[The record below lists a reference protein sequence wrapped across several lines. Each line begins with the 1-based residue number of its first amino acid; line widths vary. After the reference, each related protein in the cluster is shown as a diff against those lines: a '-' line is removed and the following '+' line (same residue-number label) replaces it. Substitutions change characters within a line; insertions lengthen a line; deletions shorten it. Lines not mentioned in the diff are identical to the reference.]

1 MSQNIM
7 EIDDKS
13 AHDPGFIENVIIPM
27 LTGLV
32 QKKLFSAAYDLDGK
46 IIIATDMFAGYFGY
60 NSMNQIQGKSLHDIL
75 AEIGKLE
82 QFANLVNRLNELRL
96 KVINTG
102 SIVTHLNLI
111 PFHNKILTTLV
122 YNIPIFRTDGKVVA
136 TRTIARKIDLIS
148 SVAAMNNNLIHGEP
162 ICKVKPRELHLS
174 PRQNEILYL
183 LTIGFSQNQVADYLG
198 ITRGTISKI
207 ISESICPLFEI
218 DGSNT
223 KLLVKTIIASK
234 YFEKVSN
241 PFLEPR
247 IIEIDS
253 NIELYI

>member
-1 MSQNIM
+1 MNQNIM

-13 AHDPGFIENVIIPM
+13 AYDPDFIENVIIPM

-60 NSMNQIQGKSLHDIL
+60 SSMNQIQGKSLHDIL

-82 QFANLVNRLNELRL
+82 QLNLIDHLNKIRL

-111 PFHNKILTTLV
+111 PFQNKILTTLV

-162 ICKVKPRELHLS
+162 ICKVKPWELHLS

-207 ISESICPLFEI
+207 ISETICPLFEI

-234 YFEKVSN
+234 YFERASN